1 MISRTIKESILK
13 SIKNKPVTLITGA
26 RQVGKSTLCGELKKE
41 LNYEYVS
48 LDNLRERET
57 AIRDP
62 ELFLALHKAP
72 LIIDEVQYAPKLLD
86 VIESIVNK
94 VKFEGGNNKGMYILT
109 GSQIYSLM
117 ENVSESLAGRV
128 SIIEMSP
135 LSLREI
141 RGLKETPF
149 VIDPVINKER
159 SEENAINIDE
169 LFDYVVRGFYPEL
182 YDNKDLVTDN
192 FYSDYVK
199 TYIERDV
206 SQIINL
212 NEKLKFQ
219 RFMEVLASLTG
230 EEFVA
235 NNLAKSIGVSLHTI
249 ESWLS
254 VLVAGNIVY
263 LLEPY
268 NENSTL
274 KRVVKRPKIY
284 FYDTGLAAYL
294 ARLSNKEVLKNSI
307 FSGRF
312 IETFIVNEIIKSYI
326 NQGKDYKK
334 RIYYYRGKDKVKK
347 TKNGIDS
354 YEENEIDLIIEENG
368 ILYPI
373 EIKKTTN
380 PKSEMASAFDVL
392 DKDIDKKR
400 GIGVIICRSDYKLKL
415 RDNLYALPIE
425 YI

>member
-1 MISRTIKESILK
+1 MIKRTIKEAVVKALK
-13 SIKNKPVTLITGA
+13 NRPVVLITGA
-26 RQVGKSTLCGELKKE
+26 RQVGKSTLCGEIKKE
-41 LNYEYVS
+41 YGYEYVS
-48 LDNLRERET
+48 LDNLRERDT

-62 ELFLALHKAP
+62 ELFLSLHKAP

-94 VKFEGGNNKGMYILT
+94 VKFEGGDNKGMYILT

-135 LSLREI
+135 FSLREI
-141 RGLKETPF
+141 RGLEELPFIINPTINQKRSKENQ
-149 VIDPVINKER
+149 I
-159 SEENAINIDE
+159 AIDE
-169 LFDYVVRGFYPEL
+169 LYRQIVKGFYPEL
-182 YDNKDLVTDN
+182 YDNVDLDVDT
-192 FYSDYVK
+192 FYSDYVR

-212 NEKLKFQ
+212 NDKLKFQ

-235 NNLAKSIGVSLHTI
+235 NNLAKSIGVSLPTI

-274 KRVVKRPKIY
+274 KRVVKRPKLY
-284 FYDTGLAAYL
+284 FTDTGLASYL
-294 ARLSNKEVLKNSI
+294 ARLNNPEVLKNSI

-312 IETFIVNEIIKSYI
+312 VETYIVNEIIKSYKNNNKKI
-326 NQGKDYKK
+326 NF
-334 RIYYYRGKDKVKK
+334 YYYRDADQK
-347 TKNGIDS
+347 
-354 YEENEIDLIIEENG
+354 EIDLVMVENG
-368 ILYPI
+368 TIHFI
-373 EIKKTTN
+373 EC
-380 PKSEMASAFDVL
+380 KSGVSYSKSDISAFNTLRKNTKYMV
-392 DKDIDKKR
+392 
-400 GIGVIICRSDYKLKL
+400 GSSGVICSTETIYSIDE
-415 RDNLYALPIE
+415 DVYAIPYGAI
-425 YI
+425 

>member
-1 MISRTIKESILK
+1 MIARTIKESVLNA
-13 SIKNKPVTLITGA
+13 IKNKPVVLITGA
-26 RQVGKSTLCGELKKE
+26 RQVGKSTLCGEIKKE
-41 LNYEYVS
+41 YNYGYVS

-62 ELFLALHKAP
+62 ELFLSLHKAP

-135 LSLREI
+135 FSLRETK
-141 RGLKETPF
+141 GLEELPF
-149 VIDPVINKER
+149 VIDPVVNQKR
-159 SEENAINIDE
+159 SRENNISVDD
-169 LFDYVVRGFYPEL
+169 LYKQIVKGFYPEL
-182 YDNKDLVTDN
+182 YDNPELDSET

-212 NEKLKFQ
+212 NDKLKFQ

-230 EEFVA
+230 EEFVG
-235 NNLAKSIGVSLHTI
+235 NNLAKSIGVSLPTI

-268 NENSTL
+268 NEHSTL
-274 KRVVKRPKIY
+274 KRVVKRPKLY
-284 FYDTGLAAYL
+284 FADTGLACYL
-294 ARLSNKEVLKNSI
+294 ARLNNMEVLRNSI

-312 IETFIVNEIIKSYI
+312 VETYIVNEIIKSYKNNNKKI
-326 NQGKDYKK
+326 NF
-334 RIYYYRGKDKVKK
+334 YYYRDADQK
-347 TKNGIDS
+347 
-354 YEENEIDLIIEENG
+354 EIDLIMIDGGTLHFIEC
-368 ILYPI
+368 
-373 EIKKTTN
+373 
-380 PKSEMASAFDVL
+380 KSGVPYSKQDVSAFYTL
-392 DKDIDKKR
+392 KR
-400 GIGVIICRSDYKLKL
+400 STKYKVGNSAIVCST
-415 RDNLYALPIE
+415 DTIYSIEDAIYAVPVGSI
-425 YI
+425 

>member
-1 MISRTIKESILK
+1 MIPRTIKEAVLK
-13 SIKNKPVTLITGA
+13 AMKNKPVVLITGA
-26 RQVGKSTLCGELKKE
+26 RQVGKSTLCGEIKKE
-41 LNYEYVS
+41 YGYEYVS

-62 ELFLALHKAP
+62 ELFLSLHKFP
-72 LIIDEVQYAPKLLD
+72 LIIDEVQYAPRLLD
-86 VIESIVNK
+86 AIESIVNK
-94 VKFEGGNNKGMYILT
+94 VKFDGGDNKGMYILT
-109 GSQIYSLM
+109 GSQVYSLM

-135 LSLREI
+135 FSLREI
-141 RGLKETPF
+141 KGLEELPF
-149 VIDPVINKER
+149 VINPSINQKR
-159 SEENAINIDE
+159 SQNNIIKVNE
-169 LFDYVVRGFYPEL
+169 LYNYIVKGFYPEL
-182 YDNKDLVTDN
+182 YDNLEMDSET

-212 NEKLKFQ
+212 NDKLKFQ

-235 NNLAKSIGVSLHTI
+235 NNLAKCIGVSLPTI

-274 KRVVKRPKIY
+274 KRVVKRPKLY
-284 FYDTGLAAYL
+284 FTDTGLACYL
-294 ARLSNKEVLKNSI
+294 ARLNNEEVLKNSI

-312 IETFIVNEIIKSYI
+312 VETFIVNEIIKSYK
-326 NQGKDYKK
+326 NNNKK
-334 RIYYYRGKDKVKK
+334 ASFYYYRDADQK
-347 TKNGIDS
+347 
-354 YEENEIDLIIEENG
+354 EIDLIMLDGG
-368 ILYPI
+368 ILHLI
-373 EIKKTTN
+373 ECKSGISYSKRDVSAFYTLKKSTN
-380 PKSEMASAFDVL
+380 YNVGASAIVCSTESIYSID
-392 DKDIDKKR
+392 DDIY
-400 GIGVIICRSDYKLKL
+400 VIPLGAI
-415 RDNLYALPIE
+415 
-425 YI
+425 

>member
-1 MISRTIKESILK
+1 MISRTIKESIIK
-13 SIKNKPVTLITGA
+13 AIKNKPVVLITGA
-26 RQVGKSTLCGELKKE
+26 RQVGKSTLCGEIKKE
-41 LNYEYVS
+41 YKYEYVS

-62 ELFLALHKAP
+62 ELFLSLHKAP

-94 VKFEGGNNKGMYILT
+94 VKFEGKNNKGMYILT

-117 ENVSESLAGRV
+117 GNVSESLAGRV

-135 LSLREI
+135 FSIREI
-141 RGLKETPF
+141 RGLEELPF
-149 VIDPVINKER
+149 VIEPIINQKR
-159 SEENAINIDE
+159 SEENKITIDGLYE
-169 LFDYVVRGFYPEL
+169 QIVKGFYPEL
-182 YDNKDLVTDN
+182 YDNPELDADA

-212 NEKLKFQ
+212 YDKLKFQ

-230 EEFVA
+230 EEFVG
-235 NNLAKSIGVSLHTI
+235 NNLAKSIGVSLPTI

-274 KRVVKRPKIY
+274 KRVVKRPKLY
-284 FYDTGLAAYL
+284 FNDTGLACYL
-294 ARLSNKEVLKNSI
+294 SRLNNAEVLRNSI

-312 IETFIVNEIIKSYI
+312 VETYIVNEIIKSYKNNNKHI
-326 NQGKDYKK
+326 NF
-334 RIYYYRGKDKVKK
+334 YYYRDADQK
-347 TKNGIDS
+347 
-354 YEENEIDLIIEENG
+354 EIDLIMLDGGTLHFIECKSG
-368 ILYPI
+368 ISYST
-373 EIKKTTN
+373 KDV
-380 PKSEMASAFDVL
+380 SAFYTLKKGTKYKVGKSAVICSTNTVYSIDN
-392 DKDIDKKR
+392 DIFA
-400 GIGVIICRSDYKLKL
+400 IPLESI
-415 RDNLYALPIE
+415 
-425 YI
+425 

>member
-1 MISRTIKESILK
+1 MIARTIKNAVLR
-13 SIKNKPVTLITGA
+13 SIKNKPVVLITGA
-26 RQVGKSTLCGELKKE
+26 RQVGKSTLCGEIKKE
-41 LNYEYVS
+41 CDFEYVS

-62 ELFLALHKAP
+62 ELFLSLHKDP
-72 LIIDEVQYAPKLLD
+72 LIIDEVQYAPKLLS
-86 VIESIVNK
+86 VIETIVNR

-135 LSLREI
+135 LSYREI
-141 RGLKETPF
+141 KGLEEIPF
-149 VIDPVINKER
+149 VIDPSFNQMRNKDNKM
-159 SEENAINIDE
+159 SIEELYKQI
-169 LFDYVVRGFYPEL
+169 LKGFYPEL
-182 YDNKDLVTDN
+182 YDGYEMEIET
-192 FYSDYVK
+192 FYSDYVR

-212 NEKLKFQ
+212 NDKLKFQ

-230 EEFVA
+230 EEFVG
-235 NNLAKSIGVSLHTI
+235 NNLAKSIGVSLPTI

-274 KRVVKRPKIY
+274 KRVVKRPKL
-284 FYDTGLAAYL
+284 FFTDTGLACYL
-294 ARLSNKEVLKNSI
+294 ARLNNAEVLKNSI

-312 IETFIVNEIIKSYI
+312 VETFIVNEIIKSYK
-326 NQGKDYKK
+326 NSNKK
-334 RIYYYRGKDKVKK
+334 TNFYYYRDADQK
-347 TKNGIDS
+347 
-354 YEENEIDLIIEENG
+354 EIDLIMLDGGVLHFIECKSG
-368 ILYPI
+368 ISYS
-373 EIKKTTN
+373 KKDI
-380 PKSEMASAFDVL
+380 SAFYTLKKNTKYEVGNSGVVCSTDTVYS
-392 DKDIDKKR
+392 IDE
-400 GIGVIICRSDYKLKL
+400 GMYVIPLGAI
-415 RDNLYALPIE
+415 
-425 YI
+425 

>member
-1 MISRTIKESILK
+1 MIARTIKESILK

-41 LNYEYVS
+41 LNFEYVS

-62 ELFLALHKAP
+62 ELFLVLHKAP

-94 VKFEGGNNKGMYILT
+94 VKFEGGNNKGMYVLT

-141 RGLKETPF
+141 KELKEEPF
-149 VIDPVINKER
+149 VIDPVTNKKR
-159 SEENAINIDE
+159 SEENTINIDE
-169 LFDYVVRGFYPEL
+169 LFDYVVKGFYPEL
-182 YDNKDLVTDN
+182 YDNKDLEIDD
-192 FYSDYVK
+192 FYSNYVK

-212 NEKLKFQ
+212 NDKLKFQ
-219 RFMEVLASLTG
+219 RFMEVLASLTS

-284 FYDTGLAAYL
+284 FSDTGLAAYL
-294 ARLSNKEVLKNSI
+294 ARLSNKDVLKNSI

-312 IETFIVNEIIKSYI
+312 VETFIVNEIIKSYK
-326 NQGKDYKK
+326 NNNKK
-334 RIYYYRGKDKVKK
+334 TNFYYYRD
-347 TKNGIDS
+347 IDQK
-354 YEENEIDLIIEENG
+354 EIDLIILDEG
-368 ILYPI
+368 ILHFVECKSGVSFSKKDVSAFKTLQSNSKYKVGSSAIICFTEVIYPI
-373 EIKKTTN
+373 EEN
-380 PKSEMASAFDVL
+380 V
-392 DKDIDKKR
+392 
-400 GIGVIICRSDYKLKL
+400 
-415 RDNLYALPIE
+415 YAIPVGAI
-425 YI
+425 

>member
-1 MISRTIKESILK
+1 MIARTIKNAVLR
-13 SIKNKPVTLITGA
+13 SIKNKPVVLITGA
-26 RQVGKSTLCGELKKE
+26 RQVGKSTLCGEIKKE
-41 LNYEYVS
+41 CDFEYVS

-62 ELFLALHKAP
+62 ELFLSLHKAP
-72 LIIDEVQYAPKLLD
+72 LIIDEVQYAPKLLS
-86 VIESIVNK
+86 VIETIVNR

-135 LSLREI
+135 LSYREI
-141 RGLKETPF
+141 KGLEEIPF
-149 VIDPVINKER
+149 VIDPSFNQMRNKDNKM
-159 SEENAINIDE
+159 SIEELYKQI
-169 LFDYVVRGFYPEL
+169 LKGFYPEL
-182 YDNKDLVTDN
+182 YDGYEMEIET
-192 FYSDYVK
+192 FYSDYVR

-212 NEKLKFQ
+212 NDKLKFQ

-230 EEFVA
+230 EEFVG
-235 NNLAKSIGVSLHTI
+235 NNLAKSIGVSLPTI

-274 KRVVKRPKIY
+274 KRVVKRPKL
-284 FYDTGLAAYL
+284 FFTDTGLACYL
-294 ARLSNKEVLKNSI
+294 ARLNNAEVLKNSI

-312 IETFIVNEIIKSYI
+312 VETFIVNEIIKSYK
-326 NQGKDYKK
+326 NSNKK
-334 RIYYYRGKDKVKK
+334 TNFYYYRDADQK
-347 TKNGIDS
+347 
-354 YEENEIDLIIEENG
+354 EIDLIMLDGGVLHFIECKSG
-368 ILYPI
+368 ISYS
-373 EIKKTTN
+373 KKDI
-380 PKSEMASAFDVL
+380 SAFYTLKKNTKYEVGNSGVVCSTDTVYS
-392 DKDIDKKR
+392 IDE
-400 GIGVIICRSDYKLKL
+400 GMYVIPLGAI
-415 RDNLYALPIE
+415 
-425 YI
+425 

>member
-1 MISRTIKESILK
+1 MIARTIKGAVVK
-13 SIKNKPVTLITGA
+13 AIKNKPVVLITGA
-26 RQVGKSTLCGELKKE
+26 RQVGKSTLCGEIKKE
-41 LNYEYVS
+41 FNYEYVS
-48 LDNLRERET
+48 LDNLREREA

-62 ELFLALHKAP
+62 ELFLSLHRPP

-94 VKFEGGNNKGMYILT
+94 VKFEGGNNKGMYVLT
-109 GSQIYSLM
+109 GSQIYTLM

-135 LSLREI
+135 LSFREI
-141 RGLKETPF
+141 KGTEELPF
-149 VIDPVINKER
+149 VIDPLINQKR
-159 SEENAINIDE
+159 SNGNKINVNE
-169 LFDYVVRGFYPEL
+169 LYNQIVKGFYPEL
-182 YDNKDLVTDN
+182 YDNLEMESEL

-212 NEKLKFQ
+212 NDKLKFQ

-235 NNLAKSIGVSLHTI
+235 NNLAKSIGISLPTI

-268 NENSTL
+268 NENSTF
-274 KRVVKRPKIY
+274 KRVVKRHKLY
-284 FYDTGLAAYL
+284 FADTGLACYL
-294 ARLSNKEVLKNSI
+294 ARLNNAEVLRNSI

-312 IETFIVNEIIKSYI
+312 VETFIVNEIIKSYK
-326 NQGKDYKK
+326 NCNKK
-334 RIYYYRGKDKVKK
+334 VSFYYYRDADQK
-347 TKNGIDS
+347 
-354 YEENEIDLIIEENG
+354 EIDLIMLDGGTLHFIECKSG
-368 ILYPI
+368 ISYT
-373 EIKKTTN
+373 KKDV
-380 PKSEMASAFDVL
+380 SAFYTL
-392 DKDIDKKR
+392 KKSTKYR
-400 GIGVIICRSDYKLKL
+400 VGASGIICSTDTIYSLDDEIYVIPL
-415 RDNLYALPIE
+415 GAI
-425 YI
+425 

>member
-1 MISRTIKESILK
+1 MIARTIKESVLNA
-13 SIKNKPVTLITGA
+13 IKNKPVVLITGA
-26 RQVGKSTLCGELKKE
+26 RQVGKSTLCGEIKKE
-41 LNYEYVS
+41 YNYGYVS

-62 ELFLALHKAP
+62 ELFLSLHKAP

-135 LSLREI
+135 FSLRETK
-141 RGLKETPF
+141 GLEELPF
-149 VIDPVINKER
+149 VIDPVVNQKR
-159 SEENAINIDE
+159 SRENNISVDD
-169 LFDYVVRGFYPEL
+169 LYKQIVKGFYPEL
-182 YDNKDLVTDN
+182 YDNPELDSET

-212 NEKLKFQ
+212 NDKLKFQ

-230 EEFVA
+230 EEFVG
-235 NNLAKSIGVSLHTI
+235 NNLAKSIGVSLPTI

-268 NENSTL
+268 NEHSTL
-274 KRVVKRPKIY
+274 KRAVKRPKLY
-284 FYDTGLAAYL
+284 FADTGLACYL
-294 ARLSNKEVLKNSI
+294 ARLNNMEVLRNSI

-312 IETFIVNEIIKSYI
+312 VETYIVNEIIKSYKNNNKKI
-326 NQGKDYKK
+326 NF
-334 RIYYYRGKDKVKK
+334 YYYRDADQK
-347 TKNGIDS
+347 
-354 YEENEIDLIIEENG
+354 EIDLIMIDGGTLHFIEC
-368 ILYPI
+368 
-373 EIKKTTN
+373 
-380 PKSEMASAFDVL
+380 KSGVSYSKQDVSAFYTL
-392 DKDIDKKR
+392 KR
-400 GIGVIICRSDYKLKL
+400 STKYKVGNSAIVCSTNTIYSIE
-415 RDNLYALPIE
+415 DAIYAVPVGSI
-425 YI
+425 